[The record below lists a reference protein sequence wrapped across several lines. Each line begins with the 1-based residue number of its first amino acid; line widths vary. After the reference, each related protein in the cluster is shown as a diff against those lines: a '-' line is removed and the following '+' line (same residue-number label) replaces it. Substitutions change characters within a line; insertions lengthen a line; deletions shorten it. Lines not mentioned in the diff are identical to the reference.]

1 VLFAYLSLGLVE
13 GVLPLHFASV
23 LSQGRIGALLA
34 AMSLFVAAASVL
46 AARVRPRYALTL
58 AVIAVIAG
66 IALVGATSVVP
77 LWLAGL
83 AVAGLGIGAATTGS
97 AGVLLEAV
105 PTERIVTAM
114 MVWSQIGIAGYLVG
128 PLAGGVVAQTIGY
141 EALGVV
147 VLAAGLAV
155 LGVWVVG
162 RRARSAT

>member
-1 VLFAYLSLGLVE
+1 
-13 GVLPLHFASV
+13 
-23 LSQGRIGALLA
+23 
-34 AMSLFVAAASVL
+34 
-46 AARVRPRYALTL
+46 
-58 AVIAVIAG
+58 
-66 IALVGATSVVP
+66 
-77 LWLAGL
+77 
-83 AVAGLGIGAATTGS
+83 
-97 AGVLLEAV
+97 V

-162 RRARSAT
+162 RRARSATWRRRPRRARP